1 MPLPVV
7 RRPRRPGRTGGV
19 VPACVLLVVGLAVS
33 VLMAGVLADTQR
45 RQADERM
52 DRHLEAARAT
62 VTAEAYRRVETLGH
76 LAASVGV
83 QEDLTAQDFEALTFR
98 LAFRGMPGITD
109 VGYVVSVPDSQ
120 VQAVQRAWRRKG
132 SANLS
137 LRPVGTAEHRFV
149 VLDRSLDTVSPAL
162 GSDLMA
168 AAEPTEALDAARA
181 GGQVT
186 ASRAYVLLRDRMLP
200 ADRQQTSFVLAAPV
214 YGAGDAPDAGLLRGW
229 LVMGVRGGDFIDGML
244 RQVSQGMVN
253 VALSDV
259 SVPGGER
266 RMAAVRAGEP
276 LDGARLHREATMDV
290 AGRTWRLQVDPTA
303 RFASAAESGLHLLV
317 LAGGTAI
324 SLLLAGLVLVLG
336 TSRDRALAHVEQ
348 ATAALKADI
357 AQRRRVEARLRERE
371 TELERF
377 AAVAAHDLKSPL
389 TVIAG
394 YSELVE
400 DHLADGAGA
409 QVGDWLRRI
418 RGGTGRMQRLI
429 DDLLA
434 YAAAGDAS
442 LELTEVDL
450 ERLVADIVMDRTA
463 HLQHDRPH
471 IEIGRLPVVTADPVR
486 LRQVMDNL
494 IGNAVKYVRHGTA
507 AQIDV
512 SAERDGPVWRVTVA
526 DHGIGIAP
534 DQRDAVFAAF
544 GRARGSEGYPGTGLG
559 LAICRRI
566 VNHHGGEILAEE
578 NAGGGTRFVFTLP
591 VVPRLA
597 SRDALAQDGTDGT
610 GEDPGDGS
618 DGGPGGGRCTPH
630 PGPTAVR
637 AGRRDRAAGSRT
649 FLRCRRG
656 RPMVAGTDSV

>member
-1 MPLPVV
+1 MSLPVV
-7 RRPRRPGRTGGV
+7 RRLRRPGRTGGL
-19 VPACVLLVVGLAVS
+19 VPACLLLVIGLAVS
-33 VLMAGVLADTQR
+33 LLMAGTLADTRR
-45 RQADERM
+45 RQAEERM
-52 DRHLEAARAT
+52 DRHLEAARLA
-62 VTAEAYRRVETLGH
+62 VTGEVYRRAEILGH
-76 LAASVGV
+76 LAASVGA
-83 QEDLTAQDFEALTFR
+83 QQDLTAQDFEALTFR

-109 VGYVVSVPDSQ
+109 VGYVVSVPDAQ

-137 LRPVGTAEHRFV
+137 LRPVGAAEHRFV

-168 AAEPTEALDAARA
+168 AAEPAEALDAARA

-200 ADRQQTSFVLAAPV
+200 AARQQTSFLLVAPV

-229 LVMGVRGGDFIDGML
+229 LVMGVRGGDFIDGTL
-244 RQVSQGMVN
+244 RQVSQGLVG
-253 VALSDV
+253 VTLSDA

-266 RMAAVRAGEP
+266 RIAAVRAGEP
-276 LDGARLHREATMDV
+276 LADARLHREVTVDV
-290 AGRTWRLQVDPTA
+290 AGRTWRLRVVPA
-303 RFASAAESGLHLLV
+303 AGFASAADARLHLVV
-317 LAGGTAI
+317 LAGGVVI
-324 SLLLAGLVLVLG
+324 SVLLAGLVVVLG
-336 TSRDRALAHVEQ
+336 TSRARALAHVEQ
-348 ATAALKADI
+348 ATATLKADI
-357 AQRRRVEARLRERE
+357 ARRRRVEARLRERE

-400 DHLADGAGA
+400 DQLAESAGA
-409 QVGDWLRRI
+409 QVSGWLQRI

-442 LELTEVDL
+442 LEPAEVDL

-463 HLQHDRPH
+463 HLRHDRPNV
-471 IEIGRLPVVTADPVR
+471 EIGRLPVVTADPVR

-494 IGNAVKYVRHGTA
+494 IGNAVKYVRHGTV

-512 SAERDGPVWRVTVA
+512 SAERDGPMWRVTVA
-526 DHGIGIAP
+526 DRGIGIAP
-534 DQRDAVFAAF
+534 DQRDAVFTAF

-566 VNHHGGEILAEE
+566 VGHHGGEIHAEE

-591 VVPRLA
+591 VVPGLPG
-597 SRDALAQDGTDGT
+597 RDALAEDGAG
-610 GEDPGDGS
+610 GDPGDGS
-618 DGGPGGGRCTPH
+618 GGDHGGDPGGGPMYSA
-630 PGPTAVR
+630 PGPD
-637 AGRRDRAAGSRT
+637 RR
-649 FLRCRRG
+649 
-656 RPMVAGTDSV
+656 

>member
-19 VPACVLLVVGLAVS
+19 VPACVLLVAGLAVS
-33 VLMAGVLADTQR
+33 FLMAVTLAGAQG

-52 DRHLEAARAT
+52 DRHLEAVRAA
-62 VTAEAYRRVETLGH
+62 VAGEAYRRAETLGH

-109 VGYVVSVPDSQ
+109 VGYVVSVPDAR

-132 SANLS
+132 AANLS

-168 AAEPTEALDAARA
+168 AREPSEALDAARA

-200 ADRQQTSFVLAAPV
+200 AARQQTSFVLVAPV

-229 LVMGVRGGDFIDGML
+229 LVMGVRGGDFIDGTL
-244 RQVSQGMVN
+244 RQVSQGRVN
-253 VALSDV
+253 VTLSDV
-259 SVPGGER
+259 SAPGGER
-266 RMAAVRAGEP
+266 PMATVRAGEP
-276 LDGARLHREATMDV
+276 LADARLHRETTMDV
-290 AGRTWRLQVDPTA
+290 AGRTWRLQVDPTTGL
-303 RFASAAESGLHLLV
+303 ASAAENRLHLVV
-317 LAGGTAI
+317 LAGGAVI
-324 SLLLAGLVLVLG
+324 SLLLAGLVLVLA

-357 AQRRRVEARLRERE
+357 AERRRVEARLRERE

-400 DHLADGAGA
+400 DHLADGAGE
-409 QVGDWLRRI
+409 QVSGWLQRI

-434 YAAAGDAS
+434 YAGAGDAS
-442 LELTEVDL
+442 LEPAEVDL

-463 HLQHDRPH
+463 HLRHDRPH
-471 IEIGRLPVVTADPVR
+471 IEIGRLPVVTADPAR

-494 IGNAVKYVRHGTA
+494 IGNAVKYVRHGTV

-512 SAERDGPVWRVTVA
+512 SAERDGPMWRITVA

-566 VNHHGGEILAEE
+566 VDQHGGEIRAEE
-578 NAGGGTRFVFTLP
+578 NSGGGTRFVFTLP
-591 VVPRLA
+591 VVPGITG
-597 SRDALAQDGTDGT
+597 RDALTEDGT
-610 GEDPGDGS
+610 GGAG
-618 DGGPGGGRCTPH
+618 GGPGGGSDGGADGGPLYSA
-630 PGPTAVR
+630 PGPD
-637 AGRRDRAAGSRT
+637 RR
-649 FLRCRRG
+649 
-656 RPMVAGTDSV
+656 